1 MIDSQVVEMIFN
13 GSNFDAGV
21 SKTISGLAT
30 LKNILNFG
38 QQTDPGLQKIS
49 EHMSKMPF
57 HAMTEGLH
65 AVTSKFSAMGVAG
78 MSAIQNITSR
88 MTNAGV
94 NLAKSLTIAPINDGF
109 KEYEMNMNS
118 IQTILA
124 NTAKQGTTL
133 KQVGTALDELNEY
146 SDQTIYNFADMTKN
160 IGAFTSAGVN
170 LDTSVA
176 SIKGLANVA
185 AMSGASSENASRAM
199 YQLSQAIAS
208 GTVRAQDWSSVV
220 TADMGSQ
227 VFQDAL
233 IKTAK
238 VHGKNVDSMIKK
250 NGGFR
255 QSLEEGWLSSQIMTE
270 TLETFTGDLSDAQ
283 LKSMGY
289 SAKQIVEIQ
298 KTAKIAKG
306 AATEV
311 KTFSAFL
318 DTTKQT
324 IGSGWST
331 TFRTVIGDFEEAK
344 KLWTDVN
351 NAVGGFFQKSANE
364 RNTMLASWKQMGG
377 RTELLA
383 GLKESF
389 AALGAVLRPIGEA
402 FRMMFPKK
410 TAADLMLLTDNFKS
424 FADSL
429 KVSSKTASSIRH
441 IFQGVFSIF
450 SLGGYII
457 RRLAGIFVD
466 MFKTLTGGGN
476 AGKAL
481 STLARLGDFFTE
493 LNYNVQNGIGIGKS
507 VDKFFDV
514 LGKAAQYPMKAINGL
529 ISLLGRLWKS
539 FRSSGEEEGD
549 GQSRLEK
556 FVGNI
561 GEIGSKLRAAM
572 DGLTS
577 GFRESLRGFFTAP
590 GDVVPDYG
598 AIQGLLSGGVLAIAA
613 KTIQSTYKGLLP
625 APKIGGILDNL
636 TNVFK
641 NMSLKLKADAL
652 LRIGAAILVLAIAF
666 VILSGVDA
674 AGLTRAGV
682 AMAGLIGALGASMKL
697 FAKAV
702 PVGEVMKL
710 QGLSMALL
718 AIAGAILIL
727 SIAVLVLSTMSWTE
741 LAKGL
746 LGVVAIMAGLA
757 GMVKLMGSPK
767 RLFFIALGI
776 MMLSTAIMV
785 LVAGVALLA
794 MLDPLKLLQGIVA
807 VGLLIGGI
815 ILLSK
820 FMQKVPMGGGLALKA
835 MAAGVGLLV
844 DAVIKL
850 GSMSL
855 ASLAAGLIGMG
866 VAIGIITF
874 ALDKMPPGIEGKAY
888 ALGAVASSMTL
899 LADAVKKMGELS
911 IADLG
916 QGLAALG
923 LSILILSNA
932 IGTMSKNILG
942 AIALVIVAT
951 ALGLLA
957 PALAAIAA
965 ISMLGLATA
974 LITIGLAIGLLA
986 LGLKILT
993 PMIPTMLAMAWAMLL
1008 VGAAG
1013 AALGLGMLMFA
1024 TGLALVVGLGA
1035 AASGAIVAI
1044 GQAVITLVPMLGIA
1058 LANAMV
1064 SFIIALASMAPRVAQ
1079 GMLKIVITM
1088 LKVLN
1093 QYIPIIVNQ
1102 IMIML
1107 TKMLQVMTQRLPAF
1121 IAAAVALIVAFIN
1134 GIAKSVDKVVT
1145 AIVNLIVAI
1154 LNAIAKN
1161 ISKIITAGT
1170 NIIIAFIKGMGN
1182 AATRLVTAAGET
1194 ILKFL
1199 NALADAIDQY
1209 APQIREAAKRIAS
1222 SLINGLTGGLQDL
1235 WHNVTDKV
1243 SGLVNKIPKAI
1254 RDMLGINSPSRV
1266 TRDLGHSIGE
1276 GFALGISDESGR
1288 VTKQTRKF
1296 ASISID
1302 EMRKAMDDISKTMDL
1317 AASTEYTITPVI
1329 DFGEMK
1335 KGVSNMDSFFGRRD
1349 ISLKTSYNDAQ
1360 ALKSSL
1366 AAMNSQAYAEASNPT
1381 EIVFNQYNNSP
1392 KALSSSEIYRQT
1404 KNHISRAKG
1413 VLSSN
1418 A

>member
-1 MIDSQVVEMIFN
+1 
-13 GSNFDAGV
+13 
-21 SKTISGLAT
+21 
-30 LKNILNFG
+30 
-38 QQTDPGLQKIS
+38 
-49 EHMSKMPF
+49 
-57 HAMTEGLH
+57 
-65 AVTSKFSAMGVAG
+65 
-78 MSAIQNITSR
+78 
-88 MTNAGV
+88 
-94 NLAKSLTIAPINDGF
+94 
-109 KEYEMNMNS
+109 
-118 IQTILA
+118 
-124 NTAKQGTTL
+124 
-133 KQVGTALDELNEY
+133 
-146 SDQTIYNFADMTKN
+146 
-160 IGAFTSAGVN
+160 
-170 LDTSVA
+170 
-176 SIKGLANVA
+176 
-185 AMSGASSENASRAM
+185 M

-233 IKTAK
+233 IQTAK

-289 SAKQIVEIQ
+289 SEKQIVEIQ

-324 IGSGWST
+324 VASGWST

-351 NAVGGFFQKSANE
+351 NSVGGFFQKSADQ
-364 RNTMLASWKQMGG
+364 RNKMLGEWKQLGG
-377 RTELLA
+377 RDALIN
-383 GLKESF
+383 GLRNSF
-389 AALGAVLRPIGEA
+389 NALFAVLQPIQEA
-402 FRMMFPKK
+402 FRSIFPPT
-410 TAADLMLLTDNFKS
+410 TARQLLLITEKFRD
-424 FADSL
+424 FALNLQISGE
-429 KVSSKTASSIRH
+429 VASKIRH

-450 SLGGYII
+450 SLGFYII
-457 RRLAGIFVD
+457 KRLGAIVLG
-466 MFKTLTGGGN
+466 MFKTLAGGGN

-481 STLARLGDFFTE
+481 NTLARLGDFFTE
-493 LNYNVQNGIGIGKS
+493 LNFNIQHGIGIGES
-507 VDKFFDV
+507 VNSFFNL
-514 LGKAAQYPMKAINGL
+514 LGKAANMPMKALAGL
-529 ISLLGRLWKS
+529 ISLLGRLWKA
-539 FRSSGEEEGD
+539 FRGSGDD
-549 GQSRLEK
+549 GGGKSRLEI
-556 FVGNI
+556 FVENVGQI
-561 GEIGSKLRAAM
+561 GDKLSSAM
-572 DGLTS
+572 KSIVTN
-577 GFRESLRGFFTAP
+577 FKESMRNLFTAP
-590 GDVVPDYG
+590 GDVVPDYS
-598 AIQGLLSGGVLAIAA
+598 AIQGLLSGGFLGVAA
-613 KTIQSTYKGLLP
+613 KLFHNLYKGLLP
-625 APKIGGILDNL
+625 APKIGGMITNL
-636 TNVFK
+636 TGVFQ
-641 NMSLKLKADAL
+641 NMALKLKADAL
-652 LRIGAAILVLAIAF
+652 LRIGAAILVLAVAF
-666 VILSGVDA
+666 LVLSSVDPGRLA
-674 AGLTRAGV
+674 SASA

-702 PVGEVMKL
+702 PIGEVMKL

-727 SIAVLVLSTMSWTE
+727 SIAVMVLSTMSWKE

-794 MLDPLKLLQGIVA
+794 LLDPLKLLQGIVA

-820 FMQKVPMGGGLALKA
+820 FMEKVPIGGGLALKA
-835 MAAGVGLLV
+835 MAGGVATLV
-844 DAVIKL
+844 DSVIKL

-855 ASLAAGLIGMG
+855 ASLASGLIGMG
-866 VAIGIITF
+866 LAIGILGF
-874 ALDKMPPGIEGKAY
+874 ALSKMPPGIEGKAY
-888 ALGAVASSMTL
+888 ALSAVSGSMTL
-899 LADAVKKMGELS
+899 LAEAVKKMGELS
-911 IADLG
+911 IVDLG
-916 QGLAALG
+916 QGLVALG
-923 LSILILSNA
+923 LAITILSVA
-932 IGTMSKNILG
+932 ISHMSKNILG
-942 AIALVIVAT
+942 AVALTIVAA

-993 PMIPTMLAMAWAMLL
+993 PLIPTMLAMAWAMLL

-1013 AALGLGMLMFA
+1013 AGLGLGMFLFA
-1024 TGLALVVGLGA
+1024 TGLIMIVGAGA
-1035 AASGAIVAI
+1035 AAAGAITSIGTAI
-1044 GQAVITLVPMLGIA
+1044 ITLIPVLGIA
-1058 LANAMV
+1058 LANALV
-1064 SFIIALASMAPRVAQ
+1064 GFIVALAAMAPRIAQ
-1079 GMLKIVITM
+1079 GFLKILITM

-1093 QYIPIIVNQ
+1093 QYVPQIVNQ

-1121 IAAAVALIVAFIN
+1121 IKAAVALIVAFIN
-1134 GIAKSVDKVVT
+1134 GIAKTVDKVVT

-1154 LNAIAKN
+1154 LNAITKN
-1161 ISKIITAGT
+1161 LNRIITAGT
-1170 NIIIAFIKGMGN
+1170 NMIIAFIKGMGN
-1182 AATRLVTAAGET
+1182 AASRLVNAAGET

-1199 NALADAIDQY
+1199 NALATAIDRY

-1222 SLINGLTGGLQDL
+1222 ALINGLTGGLQGM
-1235 WHNVTDKV
+1235 WHKVTGMV
-1243 SGLVNKIPKAI
+1243 SGLVNKIPAGI
-1254 RDMLGINSPSRV
+1254 RNILGINSPSRV
-1266 TRDLGHSIGE
+1266 TRELGRSVSE
-1276 GFALGISDESGR
+1276 GLALGIGDESEM
-1288 VTKQTRKF
+1288 VTKQTQKF
-1296 ASISID
+1296 ARISID
-1302 EMRKAMDDISKTMDL
+1302 ELRQAMGDISNAMDL

-1329 DFGEMK
+1329 DFSEMK
-1335 KGVSNMDSFFGRRD
+1335 KGVSNMDSFFGRQN

-1360 ALKSSL
+1360 AVKSSL
-1366 AAMNSQAYAEASNPT
+1366 ANANSQTSAEASKPT

-1392 KALSSSEIYRQT
+1392 KSLSASEIYRQT
-1404 KNHISRAKG
+1404 KNHISRAKE
-1413 VLSSN
+1413 VLAPN